1 MAVQRRLREEVPG
14 KARWWNHTSQYTQER
29 NLRTWSGENEGVE
42 RWTNSFF
49 LSNNVTAGELQSI
62 SSQVAAK
69 WYGTILQDV
78 FPINPYNQ
86 VVSSVSAQLLSC
98 TIDKGIFG
106 KGQGSA
112 IFCIMW
118 QQLTNEKLGSTN
130 QFQETLSRE
139 VKDLWPLPEIP
150 FPIKSHTKIFNKWF
164 AASEADFSVK
174 AIRIHTAKR
183 LGSSNRVA
191 SLDCLDVI
199 IPYLVVPGS
208 NLVMV

>member
-14 KARWWNHTSQYTQER
+14 KARLWNHTSQYTQDR
-29 NLRTWSGENEGVE
+29 NLRTWSSENEGGE

-49 LSNNVTAGELQSI
+49 LCNNVTAGELQTI

-69 WYGTILQDV
+69 WYGRILLDV

-106 KGQGSA
+106 KGQGST

-118 QQLTNEKLGSTN
+118 QQSTNEKLGSTN

-139 VKDLWPLPEIP
+139 VKDLWPLPKNA
-150 FPIKSHTKIFNKWF
+150 FPNKKSHKNF
-164 AASEADFSVK
+164 
-174 AIRIHTAKR
+174 
-183 LGSSNRVA
+183 
-191 SLDCLDVI
+191 
-199 IPYLVVPGS
+199 
-208 NLVMV
+208 